1 MSTTSPEI
9 AAKMAEM
16 KNAPARVKRVAGFGA
31 LLGFILFLRFCASA
45 FAGHVTWGTAI
56 ASGVVQFVLFWFLS
70 FSVQDRRRWGWW
82 ALVILTLL
90 HLWGAVG
97 HSMRMV
103 RVTIEGGLAAH
114 GREVVFDGIGVVQFI
129 ISCVLLWLLSSRE
142 VREYVHVHKTV
153 V

>member
-1 MSTTSPEI
+1 
-9 AAKMAEM
+9 
-16 KNAPARVKRVAGFGA
+16 
-31 LLGFILFLRFCASA
+31 
-45 FAGHVTWGTAI
+45 
-56 ASGVVQFVLFWFLS
+56 
-70 FSVQDRRRWGWW
+70 
-82 ALVILTLL
+82 
-90 HLWGAVG
+90 
-97 HSMRMV
+97 MRMV